1 MLRILFALLILT
13 VPALAETKE
22 EAAIRRKN
30 LQTYSN
36 EIAGKQEAEQKALK
50 EKNKAL
56 EDAWL
61 KAEKERVK

>member
-1 MLRILFALLILT
+1 MLRILFALLIFTL
-13 VPALAETKE
+13 PALAETKE

-30 LQTYSN
+30 FTAYSN

-56 EDAWL
+56 EDAWF
-61 KAEKERVK
+61 KAEKERIK